1 MWWLLFQM
9 PVSFVL
15 KMKVLHSLHMLG
27 ATHHSVTF
35 QRTEIIMFENTT
47 VIQIYGCCAMLLSN
61 RVPNISKD
69 HSAFIFWIMQSTES
83 DWSAWPWRWSCY
95 SPLKLQELSA
105 EHHVSED
112 LNHHVISPIIRICV
126 ICSDVIN
133 TWRVF
138 NVVC

>member
-1 MWWLLFQM
+1 M
-9 PVSFVL
+9 PVSFGL

-47 VIQIYGCCAMLLSN
+47 VIQIYGCCAVLLSN

-83 DWSAWPWRWSCY
+83 EWSA
-95 SPLKLQELSA
+95 
-105 EHHVSED
+105 
-112 LNHHVISPIIRICV
+112 
-126 ICSDVIN
+126 
-133 TWRVF
+133 
-138 NVVC
+138 